1 MPQVVKRIADLMDLI
16 PNVLMNELTEAELS
30 YYWETSI
37 NSDRF
42 SQWLDLIDIASK
54 KYIRRVSL
62 KKLFRMDIWTR
73 GKGQE
78 VMAKIRGRIQNQ
90 NCWFVVFVLKGY
102 RYRIHVKH
110 LPGTPDI
117 VLPKYN
123 VVIFVHGCF
132 WHGHAVDGRL
142 PHSNLEFWA
151 SKIKHN
157 KRKGF

>member
-1 MPQVVKRIADLMDLI
+1 
-16 PNVLMNELTEAELS
+16 
-30 YYWETSI
+30 
-37 NSDRF
+37 
-42 SQWLDLIDIASK
+42 
-54 KYIRRVSL
+54 
-62 KKLFRMDIWTR
+62 MDIWTK
-73 GKGQE
+73 GKRSE
-78 VMAKIRGRIQNQ
+78 VMAKIRGKNTKPELLVRR
-90 NCWFVVFVLKGY
+90 FLFSKGY

-157 KRKGF
+157 KERDFKNTQKLLSMGWKVITIWECQLKPHEKESTLLALDNLLNNPLAELIY

>member
-1 MPQVVKRIADLMDLI
+1 
-16 PNVLMNELTEAELS
+16 
-30 YYWETSI
+30 
-37 NSDRF
+37 
-42 SQWLDLIDIASK
+42 
-54 KYIRRVSL
+54 
-62 KKLFRMDIWTR
+62 MDIWTK
-73 GKGQE
+73 GKRSE
-78 VMAKIRGRIQNQ
+78 VMAKIRGKNTKPELLVRR
-90 NCWFVVFVLKGY
+90 FLFSKGY

-157 KRKGF
+157 KERDFKNTQKLLSMGWKVITIWECQLKPHEKESTLLALDNLLNKLFLDKYRVEPSSNNNP

>member
-1 MPQVVKRIADLMDLI
+1 
-16 PNVLMNELTEAELS
+16 
-30 YYWETSI
+30 
-37 NSDRF
+37 
-42 SQWLDLIDIASK
+42 
-54 KYIRRVSL
+54 
-62 KKLFRMDIWTR
+62 MDIWTK
-73 GKGQE
+73 GKRSE
-78 VMAKIRGRIQNQ
+78 VMAKIRGKNTKPELLVRR
-90 NCWFVVFVLKGY
+90 FLFSKGY

-157 KRKGF
+157 KERDFKNTQKLLSMGWKVITIWECQL

>member
-1 MPQVVKRIADLMDLI
+1 
-16 PNVLMNELTEAELS
+16 
-30 YYWETSI
+30 
-37 NSDRF
+37 
-42 SQWLDLIDIASK
+42 
-54 KYIRRVSL
+54 
-62 KKLFRMDIWTR
+62 MDIWTK
-73 GKGQE
+73 GKRSE
-78 VMAKIRGRIQNQ
+78 VMAKIRGKNTKPELLVRR
-90 NCWFVVFVLKGY
+90 FLFSKGY

-157 KRKGF
+157 KERDFKNTQKLLSMGWKVITIWECQLKPHEKESTLLALDNLLNKLFLDKYRVEPSSNNNS

>member
-1 MPQVVKRIADLMDLI
+1 
-16 PNVLMNELTEAELS
+16 
-30 YYWETSI
+30 
-37 NSDRF
+37 
-42 SQWLDLIDIASK
+42 
-54 KYIRRVSL
+54 
-62 KKLFRMDIWTR
+62 
-73 GKGQE
+73 
-78 VMAKIRGRIQNQ
+78 MAKIRGKNTKPELLVRR
-90 NCWFVVFVLKGY
+90 FLFSKGY

-157 KRKGF
+157 KERDFKNTQKLLSMGWKVITIWECQLKPHEKESTLLALDNLLNKLFLDKYRVEPSSNNNP

>member
-1 MPQVVKRIADLMDLI
+1 
-16 PNVLMNELTEAELS
+16 
-30 YYWETSI
+30 
-37 NSDRF
+37 
-42 SQWLDLIDIASK
+42 
-54 KYIRRVSL
+54 
-62 KKLFRMDIWTR
+62 
-73 GKGQE
+73 
-78 VMAKIRGRIQNQ
+78 MAKIRGKNTKPELLVRR
-90 NCWFVVFVLKGY
+90 FLFSKGY

-157 KRKGF
+157 KERDFKNTQKLLSMGWKVITIWECQLKPHEKESTLLALDNLLNNPLAELIH

>member
-1 MPQVVKRIADLMDLI
+1 
-16 PNVLMNELTEAELS
+16 
-30 YYWETSI
+30 
-37 NSDRF
+37 
-42 SQWLDLIDIASK
+42 
-54 KYIRRVSL
+54 
-62 KKLFRMDIWTR
+62 
-73 GKGQE
+73 
-78 VMAKIRGRIQNQ
+78 MAKIRGKNTKPELLVRR
-90 NCWFVVFVLKGY
+90 FLFSKGY

-157 KRKGF
+157 KERDFKNTQKLLSMGWKVITIWECQLKPHEKESTLLALDNLLNKLFLDKYRVEPSSNNNS

>member
-1 MPQVVKRIADLMDLI
+1 
-16 PNVLMNELTEAELS
+16 
-30 YYWETSI
+30 
-37 NSDRF
+37 
-42 SQWLDLIDIASK
+42 
-54 KYIRRVSL
+54 
-62 KKLFRMDIWTR
+62 
-73 GKGQE
+73 
-78 VMAKIRGRIQNQ
+78 MAKIRGKNTKPELLVRR
-90 NCWFVVFVLKGY
+90 FLFSKGY

-157 KRKGF
+157 KERDFKNTQKLLSMGWKVITIWECQLKPHEKGSTLLALDNLLNKLFLDKYRVEPSSNNNP

>member
-1 MPQVVKRIADLMDLI
+1 
-16 PNVLMNELTEAELS
+16 
-30 YYWETSI
+30 
-37 NSDRF
+37 
-42 SQWLDLIDIASK
+42 
-54 KYIRRVSL
+54 
-62 KKLFRMDIWTR
+62 MDIWTK
-73 GKGQE
+73 GKRSE
-78 VMAKIRGRIQNQ
+78 VMAKIRGKNTKPELLVRR
-90 NCWFVVFVLKGY
+90 FLFSKGY

-157 KRKGF
+157 KERDFKNTQKLLSMGWKVITIWECQLKPHEKESTLLALDNLLNNPLAELIH

>member
-1 MPQVVKRIADLMDLI
+1 
-16 PNVLMNELTEAELS
+16 
-30 YYWETSI
+30 
-37 NSDRF
+37 
-42 SQWLDLIDIASK
+42 
-54 KYIRRVSL
+54 
-62 KKLFRMDIWTR
+62 
-73 GKGQE
+73 
-78 VMAKIRGRIQNQ
+78 MAKIRGKNTKPELLVRRIL
-90 NCWFVVFVLKGY
+90 FSKGY

-117 VLPKYN
+117 VLLKYN

-157 KRKGF
+157 KERDFKNTQKLLSMGWKVITIWECQLKPHEKESTLLALDNLLNKLFLDKYRVEPSSNNNP

>member
-1 MPQVVKRIADLMDLI
+1 
-16 PNVLMNELTEAELS
+16 
-30 YYWETSI
+30 
-37 NSDRF
+37 
-42 SQWLDLIDIASK
+42 
-54 KYIRRVSL
+54 
-62 KKLFRMDIWTR
+62 MDIWTK
-73 GKGQE
+73 GKRSE
-78 VMAKIRGRIQNQ
+78 VMAKIRGKNTKPELLVRR
-90 NCWFVVFVLKGY
+90 FLFSKGY

-123 VVIFVHGCF
+123 VVIFVDGCF

-157 KRKGF
+157 KERDFKNTQKLLSMGWKVITIWECQLKPHEKESTLLALDNLLNKLFLDKYRVEPSSNNNP